1 MLSYALQASIVL
13 VFLYL
18 IYWVWLRKI
27 TFYGINRIFLLLL
40 FVLSLG
46 LPAVT
51 RLIALHP
58 AKLSPLIENIGGKAD
73 RLLNFTPADLK
84 AQKVAPGQNPSGVG
98 SKGYHFMVA
107 QWLEIVYCAMT
118 GYFLCRLIIQLA
130 TILRIIYKGNKKHYG
145 YYSIVNIEKDGPP
158 LSFFRWII
166 FNPGLYADR
175 QLEHILMHEKV
186 HVRQYHTIDILF
198 MELFACFFWFHPFA
212 WRSKNLAKLNLEFIA
227 DRESLKTG
235 IVRKDYQYSLLN
247 VVFTGLNIKT
257 ANYFNYSHLK
267 KRIAMMNVKPSGTK
281 ALWKYLLF
289 PVTAI
294 SMVIILAPL
303 NGRGMGLAFAGD
315 NMKKVAERMSGN
327 MDIYLVIRGGMND
340 GQIDVIKKELAKE
353 GIDVSIS
360 DISYNSRHLLAG
372 FRIVLKQKDQTLGE
386 LTVSD
391 STKPLS
397 EEPVVFYLLRSGQNK
412 SGLTRG
418 YPQDLSGKDMG
429 RLRSLTG
436 LLMVK
441 PGGTDEFELH
451 GSAVLGK

>member
-1 MLSYALQASIVL
+1 
-13 VFLYL
+13 
-18 IYWVWLRKI
+18 
-27 TFYGINRIFLLLL
+27 
-40 FVLSLG
+40 
-46 LPAVT
+46 
-51 RLIALHP
+51 
-58 AKLSPLIENIGGKAD
+58 
-73 RLLNFTPADLK
+73 
-84 AQKVAPGQNPSGVG
+84 
-98 SKGYHFMVA
+98 
-107 QWLEIVYCAMT
+107 
-118 GYFLCRLIIQLA
+118 
-130 TILRIIYKGNKKHYG
+130 
-145 YYSIVNIEKDGPP
+145 
-158 LSFFRWII
+158 
-166 FNPGLYADR
+166 
-175 QLEHILMHEKV
+175 V